1 MSDTDTIT
9 ADPTATDVE
18 STTVPDAPTDTTTP
32 PAQDEDTAEPARRSR
47 GMLEMDVK
55 AVTDLY
61 VQGKLTLPE
70 GATAL
75 TPHFIGLAIKE
86 TETTAPSTGAIAAV
100 LNRWEE
106 CGYIEV
112 SEKPRGFVNY
122 TEAARTDGLAALKER
137 LRASKKETRT
147 AARAAED
154 AAAAPA
160 VAATN
165 AA

>member
-9 ADPTATDVE
+9 ADPTATDD
-18 STTVPDAPTDTTTP
+18 TTTPTPAPTDTSTP
-32 PAQDEDTAEPARRSR
+32 AEDDTTAEPARRSR

-122 TEAARTDGLAALKER
+122 TDAARTDGLAALKER

-160 VAATN
+160 VAAVN